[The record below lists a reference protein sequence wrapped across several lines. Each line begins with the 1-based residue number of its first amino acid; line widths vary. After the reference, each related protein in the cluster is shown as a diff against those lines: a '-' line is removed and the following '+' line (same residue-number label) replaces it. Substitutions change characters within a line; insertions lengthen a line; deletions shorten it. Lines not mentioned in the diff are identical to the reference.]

1 MEKTN
6 ITLQHFAAG
15 DNVAGTAAY
24 VNANTGAAESY
35 PSGGGLSPEMKTFYD
50 KTLITLAGA
59 NLVHEQFG
67 QKRPIPA
74 GSGRT
79 VEFRKFSSLPK
90 ALTPIT
96 EGVTPAGNRLSV
108 STVTATAE
116 QYGDYIEQTDLLELT
131 AVDNTIVET
140 TKKLADQAGK
150 TIDTVVREVINSG
163 TNVLYSRKNTNG
175 TFTDVTS
182 RADLDASCKLTVR
195 DVFRAAAELKA
206 MNAPKIDGCFAAII
220 HPYVAYDLMQEAGDE
235 WIDVAKY
242 VSPENVLTG
251 EIGRLAGIRFVE
263 SSEAKIFA
271 PATVSDGL
279 SRLTVKTANSS
290 ASATVAIDEVLTANA
305 SCSIPVYIGGAEN
318 TVTAITTSNG
328 ATTLTLSTAVK
339 CAVGDVICGR
349 GAGSDGSAVFSTIV
363 LGADAFGVT
372 DVGGGGIEHIVKQKG
387 YGNDPL
393 DQRSSVGWKALGC
406 AEILVDEYMVRIE
419 SGSSYSAVAEAN

>member
-1 MEKTN
+1 MNDTEFD
-6 ITLQHFAAG
+6 LQLFASGEA
-15 DNVAGTAAY
+15 VMGTDAY
-24 VNANTGAAESY
+24 INANTGSAESY
-35 PSGGGLSPEMKTFYD
+35 GAGGLSPEMKTFYD

-74 GSGRT
+74 NGGRT
-79 VEFRKFSSLPK
+79 IEFRRFSSLPK

-150 TIDTVVREVINSG
+150 TIDTVVREVINAG
-163 TNVLYSRKNTNG
+163 TNVLYSRKNTAG
-175 TFTDVTS
+175 VFSDVES

-206 MNAPKIDGCFAAII
+206 MNAPKIDGCYAAVI

-235 WIDVAKY
+235 WIDIAKY
-242 VSPENVLTG
+242 TTPENILTG

-271 PATVSDGL
+271 PAVISDGK

-290 ASATVAIDEVLTANA
+290 ASTSVAIDEVLTAQA
-305 SCSIPVYIGGAEN
+305 SCSIPVYIGGTEN
-318 TVTAITTSNG
+318 TVTAITTSGG
-328 ATTLTLSTAVK
+328 ATTLTVATATK
-339 CAVGDVICGR
+339 CAVGDTVCGK
-349 GAGSDGSAVFSTIV
+349 GAGADGSAVFSTLV

-372 DVGGGGIEHIVKQKG
+372 DVAGGGIEHIVKQKG

-393 DQRSSVGWKALGC
+393 NQRSSVG
-406 AEILVDEYMVRIE
+406 
-419 SGSSYSAVAEAN
+419 